1 MNPAPALPEILH
13 EFVFTTSRS
22 SGPGGQN
29 VNKVN
34 TKVTLKWDVLNATS
48 ITDEQRTLIREKL
61 KSYFTKEG
69 VLILMAQDKRS
80 QLANKEAVLHKLDQ
94 LLKKAF
100 VRKKVRK
107 ATKPSKTAVSKRLE
121 SKKQHAEKKQ
131 WRKKI

>member
-34 TKVTLKWDVLNATS
+34 TKVTLKWDVLHSAS
-48 ITDEQRTLIREKL
+48 ITDEQRMLIREKL

-100 VRKKVRK
+100 VRKKIRK
-107 ATKPSKTAVSKRLE
+107 ATKPSKTAVKKRLE

-131 WRKKI
+131 WRKKL

>member
-1 MNPAPALPEILH
+1 MNAPEQHLYAH
-13 EFVFTTSRS
+13 ELVFTTSRS

-48 ITDEQRTLIREKL
+48 ITEEQRLIIREKL

-80 QLANKEAVLHKLDQ
+80 QLANKGAVLHKLDQ

-107 ATKPSKTAVSKRLE
+107 ATKPSKTAVKKRLE

-131 WRKKI
+131 WRKKL

>member
-1 MNPAPALPEILH
+1 MKAPDQHLYTH
-13 EFVFTTSRS
+13 ELVFTTSRS

-48 ITDEQRTLIREKL
+48 ITDEQRVLIREKL

-107 ATKPSKTAVSKRLE
+107 ATKPSKTAVKKRLE

-131 WRKKI
+131 WRKKL

>member
-34 TKVTLKWDVLNATS
+34 TKVTLKWDVLQSAS
-48 ITDEQRTLIREKL
+48 ITDEQRILIREKL

-80 QLANKEAVLHKLDQ
+80 QLANKEAVMNKLDR
-94 LLKKAF
+94 LLKQAF

-107 ATKPSKTAVSKRLE
+107 ATKPSKTAVKKRLE

-131 WRKKI
+131 WRKKL

>member
-1 MNPAPALPEILH
+1 MKAPDQNLYTH
-13 EFVFTTSRS
+13 ELVFTTSRS

-48 ITDEQRTLIREKL
+48 ITEEQRVLIREKL

-107 ATKPSKTAVSKRLE
+107 ATKPSKTAVKKRLE

-131 WRKKI
+131 WRKKL

>member
-1 MNPAPALPEILH
+1 MAPDQHLYTH
-13 EFVFTTSRS
+13 ELVFTTSRS

-34 TKVTLKWDVLNATS
+34 TKVTLKWDVLNSTAT
-48 ITDEQRTLIREKL
+48 TEEQRVLIREKL

-80 QLANKEAVLHKLDQ
+80 QLANKEAVLYKLDQ

-107 ATKPSKTAVSKRLE
+107 ATKPSKTAVKKRLE

-131 WRKKI
+131 WRKKL

>member
-1 MNPAPALPEILH
+1 MKEPAQSIYLH
-13 EFVFTTSRS
+13 ELVFTTSRS

-34 TKVTLKWDVLNATS
+34 TKVTLKWDVLNAAS
-48 ITDEQRTLIREKL
+48 ITEEQRLIIREKL

-107 ATKPSKTAVSKRLE
+107 ATKPSKTAVKKRLE

-131 WRKKI
+131 WRKKL

>member
-80 QLANKEAVLHKLDQ
+80 QLANKEAVLQKLDQ

-107 ATKPSKTAVSKRLE
+107 ATKPSKTAVKKRLE

>member
-1 MNPAPALPEILH
+1 MKAPEQHLYAH
-13 EFVFTTSRS
+13 ELVFTTSRS

-34 TKVTLKWDVLNATS
+34 TKVTLKWDVLNSPS
-48 ITDEQRTLIREKL
+48 ITEEQRALIREKL

-100 VRKKVRK
+100 ISKKVRK
-107 ATKPSKTAVSKRLE
+107 ATKPSKTAVKKRLE

-131 WRKKI
+131 WRKKL

>member
-1 MNPAPALPEILH
+1 MKAPEQQLYAH
-13 EFVFTTSRS
+13 ELVFTTSRS

-48 ITDEQRTLIREKL
+48 ITEEQRLIIREKL

-107 ATKPSKTAVSKRLE
+107 ATKPSKTAVKKRLE

-131 WRKKI
+131 WRKKL

>member
-1 MNPAPALPEILH
+1 MNAPQQHVYAPEL
-13 EFVFTTSRS
+13 VFTTSPS

-34 TKVTLKWDVLNATS
+34 TKVTLKWDVLNSKS
-48 ITDEQRTLIREKL
+48 ITDEQRALIREKL

-69 VLILMAQDKRS
+69 VMILMAQDKRS

-100 VRKKVRK
+100 VRKRARK
-107 ATKPSKTAVSKRLE
+107 ATKPSKTAVKKRLE

-131 WRKKI
+131 WRKKL

>member
-1 MNPAPALPEILH
+1 MNAPEQHLYAH
-13 EFVFTTSRS
+13 ELVFTTSRS

-48 ITDEQRTLIREKL
+48 ITEEQRLIIREKL

-107 ATKPSKTAVSKRLE
+107 ATKPSKTAVKKRLE

-131 WRKKI
+131 WRKKL